1 MIIKAYQKVMTW
13 IIVQARR
20 AQRIWML
27 LPVFPVEKGL
37 GWQLLGIAY
46 IATYAKDS
54 TADDPIVKVGNHQ
67 VRINDVDPKNATELE
82 MFALMSYMDKNGMT
96 NNRGISSYT
105 KMKAFSGQAEYNGFC
120 EGIYDSRTGITE
132 KYDWISILN
141 NAKETFLNIAQ
152 TYSQAVEIDRM
163 IFALNEKTIWNTW
176 YLLRFTI
183 LSAHIHIA
191 MRALFLH
198 QLNMVLERFLH
209 FSGVNAEI
217 SLGDVG
223 RGVLE
228 EFHYQ
233 NYIIAIGFI

>member
-1 MIIKAYQKVMTW
+1 MSLSINSNLYNPCNPNDYKGVSKSNDVNYCAGEKSTKDLNAASGFSGGERLGVTTFGN
-13 IIVQARR
+13 
-20 AQRIWML
+20 RI
-27 LPVFPVEKGL
+27 
-37 GWQLLGIAY
+37 Y

-120 EGIYDSRTGITE
+120 EGIYDSETGITE

-163 IFALNEKTIWNTW
+163 IFTLNEKTIWNT
-176 YLLRFTI
+176 
-183 LSAHIHIA
+183 
-191 MRALFLH
+191 
-198 QLNMVLERFLH
+198 
-209 FSGVNAEI
+209 
-217 SLGDVG
+217 
-223 RGVLE
+223 
-228 EFHYQ
+228 
-233 NYIIAIGFI
+233 